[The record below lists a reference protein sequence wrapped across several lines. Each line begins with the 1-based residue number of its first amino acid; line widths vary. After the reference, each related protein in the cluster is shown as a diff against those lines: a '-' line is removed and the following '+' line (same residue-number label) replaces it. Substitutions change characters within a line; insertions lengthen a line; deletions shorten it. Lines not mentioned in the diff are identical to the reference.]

1 MAAIRARGELR
12 VCIWPGFFGMSWRN
26 PRSAELE
33 GVDIDMARAL
43 GERLRLR
50 LNFVLTI
57 PGEFIPQLE
66 SNGCDIAMSG
76 VTVTAERSQRLAFSK
91 PYFSAA
97 LTGIANRASARVRNW
112 QEIDRPGVLVA
123 VSRGSQAEE
132 VMRQTLAQAEL
143 SVMRPPRQGEA
154 EVLSGRADVLVA
166 NLPYAQGLAAQQG
179 WVRLLEAPPGFGNTL
194 MAYAVARGDAAWL
207 AEVNNFLAAAKADG
221 SLARAAERQGLQ
233 GLVVY

>member
-12 VCIWPGFFGMSWRN
+12 VCVWPGFFGMSWRN

-43 GERLRLR
+43 GERLGLR
-50 LNFVLTI
+50 VAFVVVGM
-57 PGEFIPQLE
+57 GEVISQLE

-76 VTVTAERSQRLAFSK
+76 VTVTTERSQRVAFSK
-91 PYFSAA
+91 PYFSTA
-97 LTGIANRASARVRNW
+97 LVGIANRASARVLSW

-123 VSRGSQAEE
+123 VAPGSQAEE
-132 VMRQTLAQAEL
+132 VMRQ
-143 SVMRPPRQGEA
+143 SEA
-154 EVLSGRADVLVA
+154 EVFSGRADVFIASV
-166 NLPYAQGLAAQQG
+166 PYGRGLAEQRG
-179 WVRLLEAPPGFGNTL
+179 WVRLLEAPPRFGNTL

-207 AEVNNFLAAAKADG
+207 AEVNNFLAAVKADG

>member
-1 MAAIRARGELR
+1 MAAIRARAELR

-50 LNFVLTI
+50 VNFVQAAPADI
-57 PGEFIPQLE
+57 PALLE
-66 SNGCDIAMSG
+66 ENGCDVAMSG
-76 VTVTAERSQRLAFSK
+76 VTVTAERSRRLAFSK

-97 LTGIANRASARVRNW
+97 LAGIANRASARVRSW
-112 QEIDRPGVLVA
+112 QEIDRPGMLVA
-123 VSRGSQAEE
+123 VPPGSQAEE
-132 VMRQTLAQAEL
+132 AMRQTLTQAEL

-179 WVRLLEAPPGFGNTL
+179 WVRLLEAPPGLGVAL

-221 SLARAAERQGLQ
+221 SLARAAGRQGLQ

>member
-12 VCIWPGFFGMSWRN
+12 VCVWPGFFGMSWRN

-43 GERLRLR
+43 GERLGLR
-50 LNFVLTI
+50 VAFVVVGM
-57 PGEFIPQLE
+57 GEVISQLE

-76 VTVTAERSQRLAFSK
+76 VTVTTERSQRVAFSK
-91 PYFSAA
+91 PYFSTA
-97 LTGIANRASARVRNW
+97 LVGIANRASARVLSW

-123 VSRGSQAEE
+123 VAPGSQAEE
-132 VMRQTLAQAEL
+132 VMRQTLTQAEL
-143 SVMRPPRQGEA
+143 SVMRPPRQSEA
-154 EVLSGRADVLVA
+154 EVFSGRADVFIASV
-166 NLPYAQGLAAQQG
+166 PYGRGLAEQRG
-179 WVRLLEAPPGFGNTL
+179 WVRLLEAPPRFGNTL

-207 AEVNNFLAAAKADG
+207 AEVNNFLAAVKADG